1 MSLETYRRKRDFRRT
16 PEPAGKKKAAGR
28 REPIY
33 VIQKHDATRLHYDFR
48 LELHGVLLSWAI
60 PKGPSLVPGDKRLAV
75 RVEDH
80 PIDYATF
87 EGVIPGGEYGGGPV
101 LLWDAGTWTP
111 DGDPDRGLER
121 GKLDFTL
128 NGRKLA
134 GGWTLV
140 RLARR
145 DEKRENWLL
154 IKRRDAAA
162 RARGEI
168 VNERPES
175 VASGRTI
182 EAIAGDKRSKTWH
195 SNRPAAGSSR
205 PRTLADALAEGRA
218 TGVVKNKSVGRK
230 PRVRAKLKERPPT
243 TAPRRARHRRA
254 RD

>member
-1 MSLETYRRKRDFRRT
+1 MSLESYRRKRDFKRT
-16 PEPAGKKKAAGR
+16 PEPAGKKSAER
-28 REPIY
+28 RQRIY

-87 EGVIPGGEYGGGPV
+87 EGVIPEGEYGGGPV
-101 LLWDAGTWTP
+101 LLWDGGTWTP

-128 NGRKLA
+128 NGKKLA

-140 RLARR
+140 RLAGR

-162 RARGEI
+162 VSRGEI
-168 VNERPES
+168 VAERPES

-182 EAIAGDKRSKTWH
+182 EEIAGDKRSKTWH
-195 SNRPAAGSSR
+195 SNRPAAGR
-205 PRTLADALAEGRA
+205 ATRRTLADALAEGRA
-218 TGVVKNKSVGRK
+218 TGIVGKKKSAKAK
-230 PRVRAKLKERPPT
+230 PEEQPPRPRTQRARR
-243 TAPRRARHRRA
+243 RRAREQG
-254 RD
+254 